1 MWSYFS
7 LLSNTYFW
15 TRKVE
20 NNLWTWLWF
29 YWNVLTSSELL
40 CKASSSDIPETVRTG
55 ELSMYILHSILWKL
69 LSTRTLLEWKIF
81 FPLHCQNLSPS
92 ENYLAI
98 HVPSPSPKPHWVYY
112 QVKWVADL
120 RMWRKQLI
128 FLSIVSTCPFFI
140 FWFIAHSLP
149 YCLPIGLR
157 SIKTASLL
165 SGLLWLDMPHFC
177 QNAKFYLCFY
187 PLNLWM
193 GVEFHLLAYWEDPK
207 CFMSKIPYLSG
218 NRKTSQLPK

>member
-40 CKASSSDIPETVRTG
+40 YKASSSDIPETVRTG

-81 FPLHCQNLSPS
+81 SPLHCQNLSPS

-98 HVPSPSPKPHWVYY
+98 HVSSPSPKPHWVYY

-128 FLSIVSTCPFFI
+128 FYCVNMSFLHFLVHC
-140 FWFIAHSLP
+140 SLP
-149 YCLPIGLR
+149 P
-157 SIKTASLL
+157 LL
-165 SGLLWLDMPHFC
+165 SSNWAQEYQD
-177 QNAKFYLCFY
+177 
-187 PLNLWM
+187 
-193 GVEFHLLAYWEDPK
+193 
-207 CFMSKIPYLSG
+207 
-218 NRKTSQLPK
+218 SQSSQWFVVIGYAAFLPEC